1 MKIPF
6 VDLKAQYHTIKKEID
21 TAIASVIADTAFVGG
36 SSNKYVTTFE
46 NEFAF
51 FLGMDHVV
59 ACANGT
65 DSIEILLE
73 AYKIGEGDEVIVP
86 AVSWVSTSEA
96 VGRTG
101 AKPVFVDVVPD
112 TLLLDISKI
121 ENIITSKTKAI
132 LPVHLYGNAVNM
144 EKIMQIAAAHKLI
157 VIEDCAQSHG
167 AKYNGKL
174 AGTFGHAASF
184 SFYPGK
190 NLGAYGDAGGI
201 VTNDKEVADH
211 CRMIANHGQPK
222 KHIHLIEGRN
232 SRMDGLH
239 AAILSAKLPHLDKWN
254 ALRVEHAKTYRS
266 LIKNPNIAL
275 PVVNDNANHVFHL
288 FVVKTDKRDELKRV
302 LEENNIETAIHYP
315 APLPLLDAYKE
326 MRYKES
332 DFPVASR
339 ETKRILSIPMFPELG
354 KEQLEKVASILNHFE

>member
-6 VDLKAQYHTIKKEID
+6 VDLKAQYYTIQKEID
-21 TAIASVIADTAFVGG
+21 AAIASVIADTAFVGG
-36 SSNKYVTTFE
+36 SSNKYVSKFE
-46 NEFAF
+46 SEFAT
-51 FLGMDHVV
+51 FLGMDHVI

-65 DSIEILLE
+65 DSLEILLE
-73 AYKIGEGDEVIVP
+73 AYHIGEGDEVIVP
-86 AVSWVSTSEA
+86 TVSWVSTSEA

-101 AKPVFVDVVPD
+101 AKPVFVDVVAD
-112 TLLLDISKI
+112 TLLIDITKI

-144 EKIMQIAAAHKLI
+144 EKIMQIATAHKLI

-201 VTNDKEVADH
+201 VTNDQEIADR
-211 CRMIANHGQPK
+211 CRMIANHGQLK
-222 KHIHLIEGRN
+222 KHVHLIEGRN

-239 AAILSAKLPHLDKWN
+239 AAILSVKLPHLNKWN
-254 ALRVEHAKTYRS
+254 LLRVEHAKTYKG
-266 LIKNPNIAL
+266 LIKNSKVDL
-275 PVVNDNANHVFHL
+275 PTVNEKAEHVFHL
-288 FVVKTDKRDELKRV
+288 FVIKTSRRDELKKR
-302 LEENNIETAIHYP
+302 LEENDIETAIHYP
-315 APLPLLDAYKE
+315 APLPLLDAYKNDGYE
-326 MRYKES
+326 ES
-332 DFPVASR
+332 DFPVASK

-354 KEQLEKVASILNHFE
+354 KEQLEKIASIINRFE